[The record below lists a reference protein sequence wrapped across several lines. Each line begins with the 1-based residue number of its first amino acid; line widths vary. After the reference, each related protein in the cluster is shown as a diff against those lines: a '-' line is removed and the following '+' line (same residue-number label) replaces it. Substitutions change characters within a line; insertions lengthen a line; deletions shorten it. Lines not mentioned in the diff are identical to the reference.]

1 MLWVRIDNRLVHG
14 QIIETWLP
22 YTKARTIIVVNDEL
36 AADSLRQEIVKLAI
50 PQEVDIIFSSIEDS
64 LFYVKKRLNRLE
76 ESLFIL
82 FAACEDARLAYE
94 KGLDFD
100 FLNLGNLHYGPGKK
114 QVCAHI
120 ALSQEDISCLKFFS
134 RNGVKLD
141 FRCVPHKPVQVSEW

>member
-14 QIIETWLP
+14 QVIETWLP

-100 FLNLGNLHYGPGKK
+100 SLNLGNLHYGPGKK

-120 ALSQEDISCLKFFS
+120 ALSQEDISCLKFFT
-134 RNGVKLD
+134 RKGVKLD

>member
-36 AADSLRQEIVKLAI
+36 AADSLRQEIVRLAI

-120 ALSQEDISCLKFFS
+120 ALSQEDISCLKFFT
-134 RNGVKLD
+134 RKGVKLD
-141 FRCVPHKPVQVSEW
+141 FRCVPHKPVQVGEW

>member
-14 QIIETWLP
+14 QVIETWLP
-22 YTKARTIIVVNDEL
+22 YTKARTIIVVNDDL
-36 AADSLRQEIVKLAI
+36 AADPLRQEIVKLAI

-64 LFYVKKRLNRLE
+64 LFYVKRRLNRLE

-82 FAACEDARLAYE
+82 FATCEDARLAYE

-120 ALSQEDISCLKFFS
+120 ALSQEDISCLKFFT
-134 RNGVKLD
+134 RKGVKLD

>member
-14 QIIETWLP
+14 QVIETWLP
-22 YTKARTIIVVNDEL
+22 YTKARTIIVVNDDL
-36 AADSLRQEIVKLAI
+36 AADPLRQEIVKLAI

-100 FLNLGNLHYGPGKK
+100 SLNLGNLHYGPGKK

-120 ALSQEDISCLKFFS
+120 ALSQEDISCLKFFT
-134 RNGVKLD
+134 RKGVKLD

>member
-100 FLNLGNLHYGPGKK
+100 SLNLGNLHYGPGKK

-120 ALSQEDISCLKFFS
+120 ALSQEDISCLKFFT
-134 RNGVKLD
+134 RKGVKLD